1 MYLVTAG
8 EMQEMD
14 RQTIESYGLPGR
26 VLMENAGLGA
36 TQILLKQFKGLV
48 DKKVGIVAG
57 RGNNGGDGFVMAR
70 YLSQKGISVTV
81 YLLAKKSMVKGDA
94 AENLN
99 LLAPLDIT
107 VIEMPD
113 QKSFSK
119 NKTSMLHQDI
129 WIDAI
134 LGTGLKSDVKGY
146 FRKII
151 EFINS
156 LARPVFSVDI
166 PSGLNADTGQPC
178 GACIQ
183 AHTTATFAFAKTG
196 HLIFPG
202 AGYTG
207 NLEIIDIGIPNYI
220 AEKVGPKQFLL
231 TSALVRSTL
240 QKRSPEAHKGNT
252 GHLLIIAG
260 STGKTGAAAMTALSA
275 MRSGAGLVTLG
286 IPKSLNPVLESQ
298 VLEVMTS
305 PLPEAEGGIL
315 DESSFD
321 EIMDLIAGKKCLA
334 VGPGLGTAS
343 GTKNLVIRII
353 QECRMPIV
361 IDADG
366 LNNLIDNIHILK
378 NLKNPVILTP
388 HPGEMSRLIGKPV
401 SFIQNDRINCARNFA
416 KKFKVHVVLKG
427 ARTVIA
433 HPDGKVFINPTGNPG
448 MASGGMGDALTGIIA
463 GFVTQGYSP
472 ESATHIGVYLH
483 GAAADT
489 LQKNMSPFGFLATE
503 LINAI
508 PGQIQHLI
516 NATQVSHPHY
526 ATKAL
531 KSRC

>member
-36 TQILLKQFKGLV
+36 TRILLKQFKGV
-48 DKKVGIVAG
+48 INKKVGIVAG

-70 YLSQKGISVTV
+70 YLSQKGVSVTV
-81 YLLAKKSMVKGDA
+81 YLLAEKSMVKGDA

-99 LLAPLDIT
+99 ILAPLNIP

-119 NKTSMLHQDI
+119 HKTSMLHRDI

-156 LARPVFSVDI
+156 IEKPVFAVDI
-166 PSGLNADTGQPC
+166 PSGLNADTGRPC
-178 GACIQ
+178 GTCIQ
-183 AHTTATFAFAKTG
+183 AHTTATFAFAKAG

-202 AGYTG
+202 ATYTG
-207 NLEIIDIGIPNYI
+207 NLEIVDIGIPNYI
-220 AEKVGPKQFLL
+220 VKNVGPRQFLL
-231 TSALVRSTL
+231 TSELVRDAL
-240 QKRSPEAHKGNT
+240 QKRSPEAHKGNA

-260 STGKTGAAAMTALSA
+260 STGKTGAAAMTAISA

-315 DESSFD
+315 DESAFD

-334 VGPGLGTAS
+334 IGPGLGTAS

-353 QECRMPIV
+353 RECSIPLV

-378 NLKNPVILTP
+378 NLKRPVILTP
-388 HPGEMSRLIGKPV
+388 HPGEMSKLIGGPV

-433 HPDGKVFINPTGNPG
+433 HPDGKVLINPTGNPG
-448 MASGGMGDALTGIIA
+448 MASGGMGDVLTGIIA
-463 GFVTQGYSP
+463 GFVAQGYSP
-472 ESATHIGVYLH
+472 E
-483 GAAADT
+483 
-489 LQKNMSPFGFLATE
+489 
-503 LINAI
+503 
-508 PGQIQHLI
+508 
-516 NATQVSHPHY
+516 
-526 ATKAL
+526 
-531 KSRC
+531 

>member
-14 RQTIESYGLPGR
+14 KQTIELYGLPGR
-26 VLMENAGLGA
+26 VLMENAGVGA
-36 TQILLKQFKGLV
+36 TRILLKQFKGLIN
-48 DKKVGIVAG
+48 KKVGIVAG

-70 YLSQKGISVTV
+70 YLSQKGVSVTV

-99 LLAPLDIT
+99 ILAPLDIN

-119 NKTSMLHQDI
+119 YKTSMLHQDI

-146 FRKII
+146 LRKII

-156 LARPVFSVDI
+156 SEKPVFSVDI
-166 PSGLNADTGQPC
+166 PSGLNADTGLPC
-178 GACIQ
+178 GTCIQ
-183 AHTTATFAFAKTG
+183 AHTTATFAFAKIG

-202 AGYTG
+202 ATYSG
-207 NLEIIDIGIPNYI
+207 NLEIVDIGIPNYI
-220 AEKVGPKQFLL
+220 AENVGPGQFLL
-231 TSALVRSTL
+231 TSELVRAIL
-240 QKRSPEAHKGNT
+240 QKRAPEAHKGNT

-260 STGKTGAAAMTALSA
+260 STGKTGAAAMTAMSA
-275 MRSGAGLVTLG
+275 IRSGAGLVTLG
-286 IPKSLNPVLESQ
+286 IPKSLNPVLETQ

-305 PLPEAEGGIL
+305 PLSEAEGGIL

-321 EIMDLIAGKKCLA
+321 EIMELLSGKKCLA
-334 VGPGLGTAS
+334 VGPGIGTAY

-353 QECRMPIV
+353 QECRIPIV

-366 LNNLIDNIHILK
+366 LNNLIDNSHILK

-388 HPGEMSRLIGKPV
+388 HPGEMSRLIGKTV
-401 SFIQNDRINCARNFA
+401 SFVQNDRINCARNFA
-416 KKFKVHVVLKG
+416 KKFKVHIVLKG

-448 MASGGMGDALTGIIA
+448 MASGGMGDVLTGIIA

-472 ESATHIGVYLH
+472 ESATHAGVYLH

-489 LQKNMSPFGFLATE
+489 QAKNKAPFGYLATE
-503 LINAI
+503 VMNSVPGEIQYLINAK
-508 PGQIQHLI
+508 QTDSNNNQFF
-516 NATQVSHPHY
+516 
-526 ATKAL
+526 
-531 KSRC
+531 

>member
-14 RQTIESYGLPGR
+14 RQTIESFGLPGR

-36 TQILLKQFKGLV
+36 TRILFKKFKGLV

-57 RGNNGGDGFVMAR
+57 RGNNGGDGFVIAR
-70 YLSQKGISVTV
+70 YLSQKGVSVTV
-81 YLLAKKSMVKGDA
+81 YLLAKKTTVKGDV

-119 NKTSMLHQDI
+119 HKTSMLHQDI

-156 LARPVFSVDI
+156 SEKPVFSVDI

-207 NLEIIDIGIPNYI
+207 NLEIVDIGIPNYI

-231 TSALVRSTL
+231 TSALVRSAL

-286 IPKSLNPVLESQ
+286 IPRSLNPVLESQ

-315 DESSFD
+315 DESSFN
-321 EIMDLIAGKKCLA
+321 EIMDLIDGKKCLA
-334 VGPGLGTAS
+334 LGPGLGTAS
-343 GTKNLVIRII
+343 STKNLVIQII
-353 QECRMPIV
+353 QECNIPVV

-366 LNNLIDNIHILK
+366 LNNLIDNVYILK

-416 KKFKVHVVLKG
+416 KKFKVHIVLKG

-448 MASGGMGDALTGIIA
+448 MASGGMGDVLTGIIA

-472 ESATHIGVYLH
+472 ESATHAGVYLH
-483 GAAADT
+483 GTAADT
-489 LQKNMSPFGFLATE
+489 LQKNMAPFGFLATE
-503 LINAI
+503 VMNAI

-516 NATQVSHPHY
+516 NAKQTGSNNNQFS
-526 ATKAL
+526 
-531 KSRC
+531 

>member
-1 MYLVTAG
+1 MEHNMYLVTAG

-36 TQILLKQFKGLV
+36 TRILLKKFKALIN
-48 DKKVGIVAG
+48 KKVGIVAG

-70 YLSQKGISVTV
+70 YLSQKGVSVTV
-81 YLLAKKSMVKGDA
+81 YLLAEKSVVKGDA

-99 LLAPLDIT
+99 ILAPLNIP

-119 NKTSMLHQDI
+119 HKTSMLHQDI

-156 LARPVFSVDI
+156 IEKPVFAVDI
-166 PSGLNADTGQPC
+166 PSGLNADTGRPC
-178 GACIQ
+178 GTCIQ

-202 AGYTG
+202 ATYTG
-207 NLEIIDIGIPNYI
+207 NLEIVDIGIPNYI
-220 AEKVGPKQFLL
+220 IENVGPRQFLL
-231 TSALVRSTL
+231 TSELVRDAL
-240 QKRSPEAHKGNT
+240 QKRSPEAHKGNA

-260 STGKTGAAAMTALSA
+260 STGKTGAAAMTAISA

-315 DESSFD
+315 DESSFN

-353 QECRMPIV
+353 QECGLPII

-366 LNNLIDNIHILK
+366 LNNLIDNINILK
-378 NLKNPVILTP
+378 NLKHQIILTP
-388 HPGEMSRLIGKPV
+388 HPGEMSRLIGRPV

-448 MASGGMGDALTGIIA
+448 MASGGMGDVLTGIIA
-463 GFVTQGYSP
+463 GFVAQGYSP
-472 ESATHIGVYLH
+472 ESATHAGVYLH

-503 LINAI
+503 VMSAI
-508 PGQIQHLI
+508 PGQIQHFI
-516 NATQVSHPHY
+516 ND
-526 ATKAL
+526 
-531 KSRC
+531 

>member
-1 MYLVTAG
+1 MYLVTAA
-8 EMQEMD
+8 EMQEID
-14 RQTIESYGLPGR
+14 KQTIESFGLPGR
-26 VLMENAGLGA
+26 VLMENAGMGA
-36 TQILLKQFKGLV
+36 TQILLKQFKCFIN
-48 DKKVGIVAG
+48 KKIGIVAG

-70 YLSQKGISVTV
+70 YLSQKGVGVTV
-81 YLLAKKSMVKGDA
+81 YLLAQKSMVKGNA

-99 LLAPLDIT
+99 ILSPLNID

-113 QKSFSK
+113 QQSFLK
-119 NKTSMLHQDI
+119 HKTSMLHQDI

-151 EFINS
+151 DFINS
-156 LARPVFSVDI
+156 SDKPVFSVDI

-178 GACIQ
+178 GACIK

-202 AGYTG
+202 ATYTG
-207 NLEIIDIGIPNYI
+207 NLEIVDIGIPDYI
-220 AEKVGPKQFLL
+220 VKKVDPGQFLL
-231 TSALVRSTL
+231 TSEIVRTVL
-240 QKRSPEAHKGNT
+240 QKRSPETHKGNT

-260 STGKTGAAAMTALSA
+260 STGKTGAAAMTAMSA
-275 MRSGAGLVTLG
+275 MRSGAGLVSLG
-286 IPKSLNPVLESQ
+286 IPKSLNSVLESQ

-305 PLPEAEGGIL
+305 PLPEAKGGIL
-315 DESSFD
+315 NESSFD
-321 EIMDLIAGKKCLA
+321 KIMDLIPGKKCLA
-334 VGPGLGTAS
+334 IGPGLGTAF

-353 QECRMPIV
+353 QECGLPII

-366 LNNLIDNIHILK
+366 LNNLIDNVNILK
-378 NLKNPVILTP
+378 NLKHPIILTP
-388 HPGEMSRLIGKPV
+388 HPGELSRLIRKPV

-416 KKFKVHVVLKG
+416 KKFKVHIVLKG

-448 MASGGMGDALTGIIA
+448 MASGGMGDVLTGIIA

-472 ESATHIGVYLH
+472 ESATHAGVYLH

-489 LQKNMSPFGFLATE
+489 LAKNKASFGYLATE
-503 LINAI
+503 VMNAI
-508 PGQIQHLI
+508 PGEIQHLI
-516 NATQVSHPHY
+516 NGKQTDPNNN
-526 ATKAL
+526 
-531 KSRC
+531 

>member
-26 VLMENAGLGA
+26 VLMENAGMGA
-36 TQILLKQFKGLV
+36 TYILLKQFKELIN
-48 DKKVGIVAG
+48 KKVGIIAG

-70 YLSQKGISVTV
+70 YLSQKGVSVTV
-81 YLLAKKSMVKGDA
+81 YLLAQKSMVKGDA

-99 LLAPLDIT
+99 ILAPLDIT

-119 NKTSMLHQDI
+119 HKTSMLHQDI
-129 WIDAI
+129 WVDAI

-156 LARPVFSVDI
+156 SEKPVFSVDI

-178 GACIQ
+178 GTCIQ

-202 AGYTG
+202 ATYTG
-207 NLEIIDIGIPNYI
+207 NLEIVDIGIPGYI
-220 AEKVGPKQFLL
+220 VKKVGPRQYLL
-231 TSALVRSTL
+231 TPELVRAAL
-240 QKRSPEAHKGNT
+240 QKRSPESHKGNT
-252 GHLLIIAG
+252 GHLLIVAG
-260 STGKTGAAAMTALSA
+260 STGKTGAAAMTAISA

-286 IPKSLNPVLESQ
+286 IPKSLNPVLETQ

-305 PLPEAEGGIL
+305 PLSEAEGGIL
-315 DESSFD
+315 DESSLD
-321 EIMDLIAGKKCLA
+321 EIMELISGKKCLA
-334 VGPGLGTAS
+334 LGPGLGTAS

-353 QECRMPIV
+353 QECSLPLV

-366 LNNLIDNIHILK
+366 LNNLIDNIHILE

-388 HPGEMSRLIGKPV
+388 HPGEMSRLTGRPV
-401 SFIQNDRINCARNFA
+401 SFIQNDRINCARSFA
-416 KKFKVHVVLKG
+416 EKFKVHVVLKG

-433 HPDGKVFINPTGNPG
+433 HPDGKVFVNPTGNPG
-448 MASGGMGDALTGIIA
+448 MASGGMGDILTGIIA

-472 ESATHIGVYLH
+472 ESATHAGVYLH
-483 GAAADT
+483 GAAADA
-489 LQKNMSPFGFLATE
+489 LAKKKALFGYLATE
-503 LINAI
+503 VMNAI

-516 NATQVSHPHY
+516 NDQQTGSNNNQFS
-526 ATKAL
+526 
-531 KSRC
+531 

>member
-36 TQILLKQFKGLV
+36 TRILLRQFKGLI
-48 DKKVGIVAG
+48 KKKIGIVAG
-57 RGNNGGDGFVMAR
+57 RGNNGGDGFVIAR
-70 YLSQKGISVTV
+70 YLSQKDAYVTV

-99 LLAPLDIT
+99 ILAPLDIP
-107 VIEMPD
+107 VVEMPD

-119 NKTSMLHQDI
+119 HKTSMLHQEI

-156 LARPVFSVDI
+156 LEKPVFAVDI
-166 PSGLNADTGQPC
+166 PSGLNADTGRPC
-178 GACIQ
+178 GTCIQ

-202 AGYTG
+202 ATYTG
-207 NLEIIDIGIPNYI
+207 NLEIVDIGIPNYI
-220 AEKVGPKQFLL
+220 AENVNPKQFLL
-231 TSALVRSTL
+231 TSELVSAAL

-260 STGKTGAAAMTALSA
+260 STGKTGAAAMTAISA

-286 IPKSLNPVLESQ
+286 IPKSLNPVLESN

-315 DESSFD
+315 DESSFN

-334 VGPGLGTAS
+334 LGPGLGTAS
-343 GTKNLVIRII
+343 STRNLVIRII
-353 QECRMPIV
+353 QECSMPIV

-378 NLKNPVILTP
+378 NLKNPIILTP
-388 HPGEMSRLIGKPV
+388 HPGEMSRLISRPV
-401 SFIQNDRINCARNFA
+401 SFIQNDRINCARGFA
-416 KKFKVHVVLKG
+416 EKFKVHVVLKG

-433 HPDGKVFINPTGNPG
+433 HPDGKVFINPTGNSG
-448 MASGGMGDALTGIIA
+448 MASGGMGDILTGIIA

-472 ESATHIGVYLH
+472 ESATHAGTYLH
-483 GAAADT
+483 GAAADM
-489 LQKNMSPFGFLATE
+489 LQKNMAPFGFLATE
-503 LINAI
+503 VMNAI
-508 PGQIQHLI
+508 PGQIQNLI
-516 NATQVSHPHY
+516 NAKNNNEFS
-526 ATKAL
+526 
-531 KSRC
+531 

>member
-36 TQILLKQFKGLV
+36 TRIILRQFKGLIN
-48 DKKVGIVAG
+48 KKVGIVAG

-70 YLSQKGISVTV
+70 YLSQKGVSVTV
-81 YLLAKKSMVKGDA
+81 YLLAEKTVVKGDA

-99 LLAPLDIT
+99 ILAPLDIP

-119 NKTSMLHQDI
+119 HKTSMLHKDI

-156 LARPVFSVDI
+156 LKKPVFAVDI

-178 GACIQ
+178 GICIQ

-202 AGYTG
+202 ATYTG
-207 NLEIIDIGIPNYI
+207 NLEIVDIGIPNY
-220 AEKVGPKQFLL
+220 
-231 TSALVRSTL
+231 
-240 QKRSPEAHKGNT
+240 PEAHKGNA

-260 STGKTGAAAMTALSA
+260 STGKTGAAAMTAISA

-298 VLEVMTS
+298 VLEVMTC
-305 PLPEAEGGIL
+305 PLPEAEGDIL
-315 DESSFD
+315 DESSFNK
-321 EIMDLIAGKKCLA
+321 IMDLIAGKKCLA

-353 QECRMPIV
+353 QECDLPIV

-366 LNNLIDNIHILK
+366 LNSLIDNINILK
-378 NLKNPVILTP
+378 NLKHPVILTP
-388 HPGEMSRLIGKPV
+388 HPGEMSRLIGRPV

-433 HPDGKVFINPTGNPG
+433 HPDGKVV
-448 MASGGMGDALTGIIA
+448 LTGIIA
-463 GFVTQGYSP
+463 GFVAQGYSP
-472 ESATHIGVYLH
+472 ESATHAGVYLH

-489 LQKNMSPFGFLATE
+489 LQKNIAPFGFLATE
-503 LINAI
+503 VMSAI
-508 PGQIQHLI
+508 PGQIQHFI
-516 NATQVSHPHY
+516 ND
-526 ATKAL
+526 
-531 KSRC
+531 